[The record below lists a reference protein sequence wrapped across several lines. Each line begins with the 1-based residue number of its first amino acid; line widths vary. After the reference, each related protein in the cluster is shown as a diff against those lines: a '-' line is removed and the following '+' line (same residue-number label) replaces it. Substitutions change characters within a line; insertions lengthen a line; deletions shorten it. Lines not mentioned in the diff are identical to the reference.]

1 MLIYH
6 MALIN
11 LDLSFFSIF
20 SLLVFLLSL
29 LKWFYAAS
37 KPQKKLPPSP
47 PKLPIIGNLH
57 QLGQFPHRSLQSLS
71 RKYGPLMLLEL
82 GSKPMLVV
90 SSSNAAC
97 QILKTHDLSFASRPK
112 SGIPD
117 KLFYGS
123 KDIAFAPYGEYWRQL
138 KSISMLHLLSNK
150 RIQSFQH
157 VREEETSLMIEKI
170 SRMCSSSAVNLSDM
184 FLILTNDIICRVAL
198 GRKYS
203 EEENGRKSMENLKV
217 FGELLGI
224 FDVGNYIPSLA
235 WVNRFN
241 GLDSKVKKTVK
252 QIDGFLEGV
261 IEEHMNKR
269 KGKAESHST
278 AEARCQDFV
287 DILIEIN
294 EEKTMGF
301 ALERDAMKAIILD
314 VFGAGSDTT
323 HSVMDW
329 GMSELLKNPKVLH
342 KLQAEVRD
350 VTQGKPE
357 ITRADMEKM
366 HYLKAVIK
374 ETMRLHTPVPLLGPK
389 ESNQDVKVMGY
400 DVPKST
406 QVLVNAWA
414 IARDPLLWENPEEFR
429 PERFLGSS
437 VDFHGLN
444 FELIPFGAG
453 RRVCPGINFAMSVT
467 ELALAKLVNKFNFT
481 SPDGINPNELDMT
494 ESFGITVH
502 RKFPLHAIATP
513 YSC

>member
-11 LDLSFFSIF
+11 LDLSFFPIF

-29 LKWFYAAS
+29 LKWFSAAS

-123 KDIAFAPYGEYWRQL
+123 
-138 KSISMLHLLSNK
+138 N
-150 RIQSFQH
+150 SFC
-157 VREEETSLMIEKI
+157 TIW
-170 SRMCSSSAVNLSDM
+170 
-184 FLILTNDIICRVAL
+184 VAL

-203 EEENGRKSMENLKV
+203 EEENGRKSIENLKV
-217 FGELLGI
+217 F
-224 FDVGNYIPSLA
+224 
-235 WVNRFN
+235 
-241 GLDSKVKKTVK
+241 VK

-278 AEARCQDFV
+278 SEARCQDFV

-314 VFGAGSDTT
+314 VFSAGSDTT

-366 HYLKAVIK
+366 QYLKAVIK

-400 DVPKST
+400 DVPKNT

-429 PERFLGSS
+429 PERFLSS
-437 VDFHGLN
+437 GVDFHGLN

-467 ELALAKLVNKFNFT
+467 ELALAKLVNTFNFT

-513 YSC
+513 YL

>member
-1 MLIYH
+1 

-11 LDLSFFSIF
+11 LDLSFFPIF

-29 LKWFYAAS
+29 LKWFSAAS

-82 GSKPMLVV
+82 GSKPMLV
-90 SSSNAAC
+90 
-97 QILKTHDLSFASRPK
+97 
-112 SGIPD
+112 
-117 KLFYGS
+117 
-123 KDIAFAPYGEYWRQL
+123 DIAFAPYGEYWRQL

-184 FLILTNDIICRVAL
+184 FLVLTNDIICRVAL

-269 KGKAESHST
+269 KGKAE
-278 AEARCQDFV
+278 
-287 DILIEIN
+287 
-294 EEKTMGF
+294 
-301 ALERDAMKAIILD
+301 
-314 VFGAGSDTT
+314 
-323 HSVMDW
+323 
-329 GMSELLKNPKVLH
+329 
-342 KLQAEVRD
+342 
-350 VTQGKPE
+350 
-357 ITRADMEKM
+357 
-366 HYLKAVIK
+366 
-374 ETMRLHTPVPLLGPK
+374 
-389 ESNQDVKVMGY
+389 
-400 DVPKST
+400 
-406 QVLVNAWA
+406 
-414 IARDPLLWENPEEFR
+414 
-429 PERFLGSS
+429 
-437 VDFHGLN
+437 
-444 FELIPFGAG
+444 
-453 RRVCPGINFAMSVT
+453 
-467 ELALAKLVNKFNFT
+467 
-481 SPDGINPNELDMT
+481 
-494 ESFGITVH
+494 
-502 RKFPLHAIATP
+502 
-513 YSC
+513 

>member
-1 MLIYH
+1 MLANAGNSRHAAISSVNCPPIVALELCQEH
-6 MALIN
+6 M
-11 LDLSFFSIF
+11 
-20 SLLVFLLSL
+20 
-29 LKWFYAAS
+29 
-37 KPQKKLPPSP
+37 KKLPPSP

-123 KDIAFAPYGEYWRQL
+123 
-138 KSISMLHLLSNK
+138 N
-150 RIQSFQH
+150 SFC
-157 VREEETSLMIEKI
+157 TIW
-170 SRMCSSSAVNLSDM
+170 
-184 FLILTNDIICRVAL
+184 VAL

-203 EEENGRKSMENLKV
+203 EEENGRKSIENLKV

-278 AEARCQDFV
+278 SEARCQDFV

-314 VFGAGSDTT
+314 VFSAGSDTT

-366 HYLKAVIK
+366 QYLKAVIK

-400 DVPKST
+400 DVPKNT

-429 PERFLGSS
+429 PERFLSS
-437 VDFHGLN
+437 GVDFHGLN

-467 ELALAKLVNKFNFT
+467 ELALAKLVNTFNFT

-513 YSC
+513 YL